1 MSTKTGCSSA
11 LDVSAWCSASTSGSN
26 LWQWR
31 GSQWPACS
39 LQARSFGGSGTA
51 SSRWLKVARTLADL
65 DGSDAVRRL
74 HIAEALAYRRVIPGR
89 QSHRAV
95 AAAG

>member
-1 MSTKTGCSSA
+1 M
-11 LDVSAWCSASTSGSN
+11 
-26 LWQWR
+26 
-31 GSQWPACS
+31 
-39 LQARSFGGSGTA
+39 
-51 SSRWLKVARTLADL
+51 ARTLADL